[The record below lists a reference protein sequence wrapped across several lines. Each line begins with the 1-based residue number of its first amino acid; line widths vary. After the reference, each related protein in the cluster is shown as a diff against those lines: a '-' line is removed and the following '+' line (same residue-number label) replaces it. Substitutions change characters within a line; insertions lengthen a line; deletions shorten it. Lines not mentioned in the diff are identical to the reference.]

1 MVGEAD
7 KAEQAWPRT
16 LALSNNVNAKIGFNT
31 DRAKIIVRT
40 GLPWPVPKEVSLW
53 LEPDDIPRVEAVIA
67 AYKEWLA
74 NPKAMR
80 EFSGEAEK

>member
-1 MVGEAD
+1 MAGEAE
-7 KAEQAWPRT
+7 KAEQGWPRT
-16 LALSNNVNAKIGFNT
+16 LALSNKVNAKVGFNT

-40 GLPWPVPKEVSLW
+40 GLPWPAPQEVALW

-74 NPKAMR
+74 LPQAQR
-80 EFSGEAEK
+80 EFTGEPEK